1 MFKPKAI
8 LIGTL
13 LTIVLVFVFELVFG
27 SWGGFLGLFLGGLVS
42 LYLMEADYK
51 DGIIHGAIIGV
62 FTGVIFDILII
73 LVAALNGIS
82 IGLYLAGGGILTLL
96 VALIVYAVLTGIG
109 AAAGIYLKSL
119 LKNQSKIVL
128 RG

>member
-13 LTIVLVFVFELVFG
+13 ITIVMAFVLELIFG
-27 SWGGFLGLFLGGLVS
+27 ALGGFLGLFLGGLVS
-42 LYLMEADYK
+42 LYLMEADYR
-51 DGIIHGAIIGV
+51 DGIVHGALIGV
-62 FTGVIFDILII
+62 LTGAVFDFLVI
-73 LVAALNGIS
+73 LVASLNGIS

-96 VALIVYAVLTGIG
+96 VALIVYAFLTGIG
-109 AAAGIYLKSL
+109 AAAGIYLKGI
-119 LKNQSKIVL
+119 LKNQSKIGL

>member
-13 LTIVLVFVFELVFG
+13 ITIVLVFIFELILG
-27 SWGGFLGLFLGGLVS
+27 PLGGFLGLFLGGLVS
-42 LYLMEADYK
+42 LYLMEINYK
-51 DGIIHGAIIGV
+51 DGIIHGAIMGV
-62 FTGVIFDILII
+62 LTGVVFDILII
-73 LVAALNGIS
+73 LVASLNGIS
-82 IGLYLAGGGILTLL
+82 LGLYLAGGGILTLL

-109 AAAGIYLKSL
+109 AAAGIYLRGM
-119 LKNQSKIVL
+119 LKNHGKIGL

>member
-13 LTIVLVFVFELVFG
+13 ITIVMAFVLELIFG
-27 SWGGFLGLFLGGLVS
+27 ALGGFLGLFLGGLVS
-42 LYLMEADYK
+42 LYLMEADYR
-51 DGIIHGAIIGV
+51 DGIIHGALIGAL
-62 FTGVIFDILII
+62 TGVVFDFLVI
-73 LVAALNGIS
+73 LVASLNGIS

-96 VALIVYAVLTGIG
+96 VVLIVYAVLTGIG
-109 AAAGIYLKSL
+109 AAAGIYLKSM
-119 LKNQSKIVL
+119 LKNQSKIGL

>member
-13 LTIVLVFVFELVFG
+13 ITIVLVFVLELVFG
-27 SWGGFLGLFLGGLVS
+27 SLGGFLGLFLGGLVS

-73 LVAALNGIS
+73 LVAAFNGIS
-82 IGLYLAGGGILTLL
+82 LGLYLAGGGILTLL
-96 VALIVYAVLTGIG
+96 VALIVYAVLTGTG
-109 AAAGIYLKSL
+109 AAAGIYLKSM

>member
-13 LTIVLVFVFELVFG
+13 ITIVLVFILELVFG

-73 LVAALNGIS
+73 LVATFNGIS
-82 IGLYLAGGGILTLL
+82 IGLYLAGGGILTFL
-96 VALIVYAVLTGIG
+96 VALIVYAVLTGSG
-109 AAAGIYLKSL
+109 AAAGIYLKSM
-119 LKNQSKIVL
+119 LKNQSKIGL

>member
-13 LTIVLVFVFELVFG
+13 ITIVMAFVLELIFG
-27 SWGGFLGLFLGGLVS
+27 ALGGFLGLFLGGLVS
-42 LYLMEADYK
+42 LYLMEADYR
-51 DGIIHGAIIGV
+51 DGIIHGALIGAL
-62 FTGVIFDILII
+62 TGVVFDFLVI
-73 LVAALNGIS
+73 LVASLNGIS

-96 VALIVYAVLTGIG
+96 VVLIVYAVLTGIG
-109 AAAGIYLKSL
+109 AATGIYLKSM
-119 LKNQSKIVL
+119 LKNQSKIGL